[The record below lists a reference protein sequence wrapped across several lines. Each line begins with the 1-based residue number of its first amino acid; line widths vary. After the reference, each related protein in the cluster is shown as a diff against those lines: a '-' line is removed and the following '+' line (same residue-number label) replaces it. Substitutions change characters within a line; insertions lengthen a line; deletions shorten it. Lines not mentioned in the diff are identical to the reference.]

1 MTTQQRFELTCDSA
15 DYEFW
20 LNWLLNQHNG
30 SIDVVPIRRYGLN
43 HTQLSRSEQVQG
55 FADYYRFSLML
66 AAEDAMKL
74 NQLVSQQAHTAE
86 VSLLSLQG

>member
-15 DYEFW
+15 DYDFW

-43 HTQLSRSEQVQG
+43 HTQLSRNEQVQG